1 MKKFLVGILAGIF
14 CFGSAFAMTGC
25 DVTAAL
31 DLAFENECLIAENE
45 ELAEKVVD
53 LTEKVEDL
61 EVEVA
66 TLKFEA
72 AFEDRIVGGE
82 NVVELVKTAL
92 KVNEGAGDALTVI
105 DKATVTINGGS
116 YNGGQTPFGGAG
128 NTAVWVNS
136 IDAKVIINDGV
147 FTISGLAVNEDG
159 VKDTGH
165 IDLIYCSA
173 GTIEINGGWFEGA
186 DSDVWLLNCKD
197 AAYKDGTAKIVVKGG
212 TFVNFDPSNCVS
224 EGEGTSFVPEGYV
237 VVKET
242 REGID
247 YYTVVKASVD
257 SGEEEV
263 ESEVPVE
270 GEESAE

>member
-14 CFGSAFAMTGC
+14 CFGSAVAMTGC

-53 LTEKVEDL
+53 LTEKVKDL

-72 AFEDRIVGGE
+72 AFEDRIVTE
-82 NVVELVKTAL
+82 SCILNKVEIVNKEVKEDGSVWA
-92 KVNEGAGDALTVI
+92 VRADGAEVE
-105 DKATVTINGGS
+105 VT
-116 YNGGQTPFGGAG
+116 
-128 NTAVWVNS
+128 
-136 IDAKVIINDGV
+136 INDGV
-147 FTISGLAVNEDG
+147 YDAGSGSLYNIAIWAHNGAKVVINNGVFKTGADVNGEANH
-159 VKDTGH
+159 V
-165 IDLIYCSA
+165 IYAA
-173 GTIEINGGWFEGA
+173 GNSIIEINGGWFESVGIDA
-186 DSDVWLLNCKD
+186 PMLLNCQ
-197 AAYKDGTAKIVVKGG
+197 DGKGTIIVKGG

-247 YYTVVKASVD
+247 YYTVVKAPVD

-263 ESEVPVE
+263 EPEVPAE